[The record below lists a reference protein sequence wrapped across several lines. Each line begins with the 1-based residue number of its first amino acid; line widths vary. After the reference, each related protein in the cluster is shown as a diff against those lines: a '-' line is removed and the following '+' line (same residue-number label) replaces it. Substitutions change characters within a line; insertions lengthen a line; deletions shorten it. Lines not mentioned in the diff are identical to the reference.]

1 MSRRSA
7 LVAFLALA
15 APAAGFAMSLG
26 GDTPTRIPVPSAE
39 FKATVEDVSGTVM
52 EVSHVTF
59 DGEVYLAGTVG
70 EAQVAVPFEKIA
82 TVRVEPTN
90 DETRR
95 VALATLKDG
104 TTVRVIVERDVPC
117 YGAAVFGNY
126 KIDVEKIRKIT
137 FH

>member
-1 MSRRSA
+1 MRRSYVL
-7 LVAFLALA
+7 LVALLFA
-15 APAAGFAMSLG
+15 APPAGLAMDLG

-39 FKATVEDVSGTVM
+39 FSATVEDVSGTIM
-52 EVSHVTF
+52 EVTHVTF
-59 DGEVYLAGTVG
+59 DGDVYLAGMIG

-104 TTVRVIVERDVPC
+104 STVRVVVERDVPC

-126 KIDVEKIRKIT
+126 KIDIEKVRKIS